1 MARINSTKA
10 SQIILY
16 LYAQGY
22 KAGGARQIGP
32 DIADYLISTGHTF
45 ANPTVEK
52 KIRSMP
58 SAGWSSMMAN
68 DWPNNAANVS
78 GLFGI
83 DAYNIDKYTQQ
94 LGYSGVVSSPRGAPF
109 GADKGGKG
117 RGAKGRD
124 FNKTGWDTVNLDS
137 IATDGRLHPDYVA
150 KLQNLAGGTPF
161 RDEFERGN
169 PRYQVGS
176 KLATYSGSVP
186 TISAVSATPTTP
198 TPTPTVEPD
207 EEVIE
212 AVIEAIDEIADSI
225 VADLVQY
232 QVTDDLSV
240 FLKDGETFVPNTE
253 GERKVSS
260 KAYAANSGVFEITT
274 GTVQV
279 TMPKLSNEIAG
290 IDLLI
295 GAEDPVAIMK
305 AYADMTNIVIIKD
318 ADEEDMEVVAAPQVH
333 FIIDAVEKQVFISI
347 NDMVIPAV
355 RNNAGQPYVFDKLSI
370 VVDEP
375 SRSNKVIDV
384 LIDGSS
390 LITGKTISDEKGKY
404 NEYGF
409 PFAGVEGLPVNCY
422 PDNYEDEGAVG
433 AGPIEKA
440 AQALNRFIVEGGRP
454 VRFGSSPQSIT
465 YNLDMLDES
474 VLQPLALDFDTDLDL
489 DTMAI
494 AFNLIYQSP
503 NDSSNLFPGFDI
515 NTGLPVAETVL
526 FPDDVRNLRPVN
538 EDQKVMLQK
547 FTARRAG
554 QGIDKI
560 RIASS
565 NLQGMADIK
574 LGDLTLNTE
583 LYTQVE
589 VTFEDG
595 SVMLIPDGDERF
607 KALDN
612 ANNEIQGVISLN
624 EVSNK
629 PNIMVLSSDVK
640 ESYEALEKARRSAR
654 ISDKFNRKNADNK
667 IITQTAM
674 IQQDSTYYIV
684 MGVGDNT
691 VVVELDMSKEE

>member
-68 DWPNNAANVS
+68 DWPNNASNVR
-78 GLFGI
+78 GLFGT
-83 DAYNIDKYTQQ
+83 DAYNVDKYTQQ
-94 LGYSGVVSSPRGAPF
+94 LGYSGIISSPRGAPY
-109 GADKGGKG
+109 GADKGAKG
-117 RGAKGRD
+117 RAAKGRD
-124 FNKTGWDTVNLDS
+124 FNKTGWDIANLDA
-137 IATDGRLHPDYVA
+137 IANTGRLHPDYVT
-150 KLQNLAGGTPF
+150 KMENLGSGTPF
-161 RDEFERGN
+161 TTEFERGN
-169 PRYQVGS
+169 PRYDVGS
-176 KLATYSGSVP
+176 KLTSFSGRVP

-198 TPTPTVEPD
+198 APSSFIEP
-207 EEVIE
+207 EPEVIE
-212 AVIEAIDEIADSI
+212 AVVEAIDEVADSI

-253 GERKVSS
+253 GDRKVSS
-260 KAYAANSGVFEITT
+260 KAYAANSGVFEVTT

-279 TMPKLSNEIAG
+279 TMPILSDEIAG

-295 GAEDPVAIMK
+295 GAEDPVAIMT
-305 AYADMTNIVIIKD
+305 AYTDMTNIEIIKD
-318 ADEEDMEVVAAPQVH
+318 ADGEDMEVVASPAVH
-333 FIIDAVEKQVFISI
+333 FIIDATEKQVFISI
-347 NDMVIPAV
+347 NGMVVPAV
-355 RNNAGQPYVFDKLSI
+355 RNNAGQPYIFDKLSI

-384 LIDGSS
+384 LVDGSS

-422 PDNYEDEGAVG
+422 QEHYDDEGAVG

-440 AQALNRFIVEGGRP
+440 AQALSRFIAEGGRP
-454 VRFGSSPQSIT
+454 VRFGPSPQYIT

-538 EDQKVMLQK
+538 EEQKVMLQK

-595 SVMLIPDGDERF
+595 SIMLIPDGDERF

-612 ANNEIQGVISLN
+612 ANDEIQGVISLN
-624 EVSNK
+624 EVTNK
-629 PNIMVLSSDVK
+629 PNIMVISSDVK

-654 ISDKFNRKNADNK
+654 ISDKFNRKDSDNK

-674 IQQDSTYYIV
+674 IQQDSIYYIV